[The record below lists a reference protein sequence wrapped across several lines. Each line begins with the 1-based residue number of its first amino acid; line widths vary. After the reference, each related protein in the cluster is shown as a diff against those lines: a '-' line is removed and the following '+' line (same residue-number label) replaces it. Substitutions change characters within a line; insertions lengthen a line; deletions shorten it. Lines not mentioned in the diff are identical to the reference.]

1 MKIIIYDSKG
11 IIPYNPNTL
20 VEKGIGGAEVCIV
33 NLANALRMR
42 NHDVL
47 VFVNCDN
54 EGVYDGV
61 IYKNFNKYDEPCDMF
76 IGCES
81 FPNNV
86 NAKYIINW
94 SHRPYVKDAVS
105 FTVNKIVVPSEWS
118 KQFLNDSR
126 VVVIPNGI
134 EDIYFG
140 NKTPKIPHRIIYAGY
155 VGKGGMAVLPRIF
168 NKVKESFSDA
178 EMIVCG
184 GAKLWG
190 NDDTK
195 FKDIYDSLEKSGIK
209 YIGQIGNIEL
219 SNLLQSSSILINP
232 VGSHHKETF
241 GLVVGQAMACGCY
254 PISSGEGNLDNLIGS
269 DGRCIYG

>member
-1 MKIIIYDSKG
+1 
-11 IIPYNPNTL
+11 
-20 VEKGIGGAEVCIV
+20 
-33 NLANALRMR
+33 
-42 NHDVL
+42 
-47 VFVNCDN
+47 
-54 EGVYDGV
+54 
-61 IYKNFNKYDEPCDMF
+61 MF

-168 NKVKESFSDA
+168 DKVKEQFSDA

-269 DGRCIYG
+269 DGRCIYGEINSDEWINLAVKSITSVFNDKNFKDLSDSCISRVKSYNWHTTAKQFEQLCLK